1 MPSKILVSDTNI
13 WIDLH
18 HGGLLDA
25 AFELPYQFVT
35 SEFAY
40 FELHKPPG
48 QALEE
53 RGLAVQGFA
62 PEELQVLFELKKER
76 HNPSLADVSCY
87 LIARENGWLL
97 VTGDKKLRVAGQG
110 QKLEVRGVLWI
121 LDELFRLDVVR
132 GPDLAAA
139 LQAMLDRGARL
150 PDTECNQRIKKWSN
164 H

>member
-1 MPSKILVSDTNI
+1 M
-13 WIDLH
+13 
-18 HGGLLDA
+18 
-25 AFELPYQFVT
+25 
-35 SEFAY
+35 
-40 FELHKPPG
+40 
-48 QALEE
+48 
-53 RGLAVQGFA
+53 
-62 PEELQVLFELKKER
+62 
-76 HNPSLADVSCY
+76 SCY